1 MALTIDRRELS
12 EMIEH
17 RHIASAAELSAQI
30 DIPVV
35 EDTLDAGD
43 FAFLN
48 RNNEPVGIERC
59 EIGNLIQ
66 KIRSGELEAQLI
78 RCDENYSDVI
88 LLTEGVYDH
97 VGGFLAHYRK
107 TREGNAYYRNR
118 IEPNFRYS
126 EVKALEVRLSELG
139 IEVMGTP
146 NFACSISLIKT
157 IYQQRTK
164 PEEQHTLFKK
174 VRAVRIPVKMSANPA
189 VPMLM
194 TLCNRLGEKV
204 AIRLIHRYD
213 TIWGILHAP
222 DDELLEVEGFG
233 KGLLLKLKQ
242 SVGKS
247 EE

>member
-1 MALTIDRRELS
+1 MLVIDDREMTQHPEIPSLLS
-12 EMIEH
+12 IPIHVIRLE
-17 RHIASAAELSAQI
+17 AADYS
-30 DIPVV
+30 
-35 EDTLDAGD
+35 
-43 FAFLN
+43 FLN

-59 EIGNLIQ
+59 EVGNLMQ

-78 RCDENYSDVI
+78 RCDESYSDVI

-204 AIRLIHRYD
+204 AIRLIHRYN

>member
-1 MALTIDRRELS
+1 MLVVDDREFQEMVNHRNISNTEELS
-12 EMIEH
+12 SLLGVPVTVQ
-17 RHIASAAELSAQI
+17 RLDSA
-30 DIPVV
+30 
-35 EDTLDAGD
+35 D
-43 FAFLN
+43 FVFLN
-48 RNNEPVGIERC
+48 RDNEPVGIERC

-213 TIWGILHAP
+213 TIWSIIHTS
-222 DDELLEVEGFG
+222 DEELLQIEGMG
-233 KGLLLKLKQ
+233 EGLLRNLKKGI
-242 SVGKS
+242 GKP
-247 EE
+247 

>member
-1 MALTIDRRELS
+1 LLVVDDREVQEMVNHRNISNTEELS
-12 EMIEH
+12 SLLGVPVTVQ
-17 RHIASAAELSAQI
+17 RLDSA
-30 DIPVV
+30 
-35 EDTLDAGD
+35 D
-43 FAFLN
+43 FVFLN

-97 VGGFLAHYRK
+97 VAGFLAHYKK

-139 IEVMGTP
+139 IEVMESP

-174 VRAVRIPVKMSANPA
+174 VRAVKIPVKLTANPA
-189 VPMLM
+189 VPKLM
-194 TLCNRLGEKV
+194 TLCPRLPEKV

-213 TIWGILHAP
+213 SIWTILNTP
-222 DDELLEVEGFG
+222 DEMLLEVEGFG
-233 KGLLLKLKQ
+233 RGLLDKLKKG
-242 SVGKS
+242 VGK
-247 EE
+247 